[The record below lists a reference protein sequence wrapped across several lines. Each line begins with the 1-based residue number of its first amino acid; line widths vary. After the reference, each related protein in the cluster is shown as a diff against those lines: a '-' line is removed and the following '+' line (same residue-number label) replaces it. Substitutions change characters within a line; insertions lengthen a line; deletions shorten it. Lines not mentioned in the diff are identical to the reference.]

1 MKLLAQQRTT
11 LCGFLSTLL
20 LLRRNNFFSRKK
32 NLELSLFYWIKE
44 NCCCTVKEWIFV
56 SGWPESGWW
65 FQKITNVFEMWNH
78 WQLIV
83 FEPNRK
89 IMKNLRRGLRSVARA
104 GVKTGLAISLAKLN
118 QQNFILLKLIS
129 LESVTIN
136 RQRLFRLTEWR
147 FNPIEFFG
155 IA

>member
-1 MKLLAQQRTT
+1 
-11 LCGFLSTLL
+11 
-20 LLRRNNFFSRKK
+20 
-32 NLELSLFYWIKE
+32 
-44 NCCCTVKEWIFV
+44 
-56 SGWPESGWW
+56 
-65 FQKITNVFEMWNH
+65 
-78 WQLIV
+78 
-83 FEPNRK
+83 
-89 IMKNLRRGLRSVARA
+89 MKNLRRGLRSVARA